1 MYLKSKKTEH
11 NRTHVVQSLY
21 IALNIQF
28 NLAEI
33 ICNNSLPLCN
43 RETLVYDL
51 RNVPGTFAQIEV
63 PNSFKGVNVID
74 IHTKWLGNFR
84 RFELSRVNLSHEIQ
98 NWFVLSG
105 VSRKRGFENSGVKL

>member
-1 MYLKSKKTEH
+1 M
-11 NRTHVVQSLY
+11 QSLY
-21 IALNIQF
+21 IALNIQL

-51 RNVPGTFAQIEV
+51 RNIPGTFAQIEV
-63 PNSFKGVNVID
+63 PNSFKGVIVID

-84 RFELSRVNLSHEIQ
+84 RFGLSRVNLSHGSQ
-98 NWFVLSG
+98 NWFQLSG